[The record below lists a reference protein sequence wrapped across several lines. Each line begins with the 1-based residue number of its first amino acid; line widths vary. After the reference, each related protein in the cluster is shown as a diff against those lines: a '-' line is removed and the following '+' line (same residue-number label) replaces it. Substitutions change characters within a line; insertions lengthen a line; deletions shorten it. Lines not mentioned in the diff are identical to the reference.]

1 MSSFFKL
8 AAMKKAMKEE
18 CTHLHCIHFIV
29 FCAVTCNGS
38 SVILEIMRRASET
51 FGLHESNEI
60 LHDDSYGILKANDLY
75 STLFEVSQS
84 ELFMA
89 TGSCNYPRHTYS
101 SKNVPFVT
109 RSDMEKSENAMT
121 QVTKIIENYSQDIR
135 SLNQTNCQTKIHSMQ
150 EELEAVTG
158 IGPFNVHHVIHLSA
172 FLGLLPLKALQYA
185 SLLPTKSSSS
195 DGRGPVLFIRKTC
208 IPCDCPLDGIDLIP
222 IEHVQQIFEDVFEE
236 LFTILGKS
244 ARFDKQFFENMLCE
258 LNRIYDTFQSKMKFK
273 KIISKSSGST
283 KVSIFNIPNC
293 ILS

>member
-1 MSSFFKL
+1 
-8 AAMKKAMKEE
+8 MKKAMKEE

-60 LHDDSYGILKANDLY
+60 LHDDTYGILKANDLY

-121 QVTKIIENYSQDIR
+121 QVTQIIEKYSQDIR

-150 EELEAVTG
+150 EELETVSG

-195 DGRGPVLFIRKTC
+195 NG
-208 IPCDCPLDGIDLIP
+208 
-222 IEHVQQIFEDVFEE
+222 
-236 LFTILGKS
+236 TIQDRERLRV
-244 ARFDKQFFENMLCE
+244 AE
-258 LNRIYDTFQSKMKFK
+258 LNIPGTMVK
-273 KIISKSSGST
+273 GST
-283 KVSIFNIPNC
+283 LLRLTIVASMKARIGIGKVSSHRRNKIVEFSLFLDEI
-293 ILS
+293 ILC